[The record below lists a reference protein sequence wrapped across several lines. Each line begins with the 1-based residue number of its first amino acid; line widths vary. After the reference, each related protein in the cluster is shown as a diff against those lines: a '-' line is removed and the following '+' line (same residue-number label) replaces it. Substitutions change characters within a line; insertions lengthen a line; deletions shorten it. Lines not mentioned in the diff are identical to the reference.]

1 MIDKLT
7 IVGYSTA
14 LYSTWINIQEL
25 DLLFDAGDGLCAGLM
40 QKTGKIKHVFIS
52 HADRDHLSGLLQF
65 VQLNSRNNLPV
76 IHYPKDSGS
85 FLALRDFMAK
95 FDPHATGSLWKPIS
109 DKSSS
114 PFKSGYEIEAIR
126 NNHIPAPPGIDK
138 SLSFKLHYTKKK
150 LKSEFAHLSPE
161 EIKQI
166 VSDKGR
172 DFITTPV
179 KTNVLSYSGDT
190 PIENYARWDQ
200 SDILIHEATFIN
212 EDNVKINDAAYGK
225 HSTLQQVMEM
235 VREISV
241 GKVILTHFSTRYSK
255 LQIKEAIL
263 EQIKAYNIKV
273 PIYVIYPG
281 EINRD
286 VLASEPI
293 NN

>member
-85 FLALRDFMAK
+85 FPALRDFMAK
-95 FDPHATGSLWKPIS
+95 FDPHATGSLWKPIH
-109 DKSSS
+109 DKECI
-114 PFKSGYEIEAIR
+114 PFKSGYEIMAIR
-126 NNHIPAPPGIDK
+126 NNHIPVAPGIDK
-138 SLSFKLHYTKKK
+138 SLSFKLHATKKK
-150 LKSEFAHLSPE
+150 LKPEFKHLNNE
-161 EIKQI
+161 EIKHI
-166 VSDKGR
+166 VQEKGR
-172 DFITTPV
+172 DVLTTQV

-190 PIENYARWDQ
+190 PVEDYQRWDQ
-200 SDILIHEATFIN
+200 SNILIHEATFIN
-212 EDNVKINDAAYGK
+212 EENVKINDAAYGK

-235 VREISV
+235 VAEITV
-241 GKVILTHFSTRYSK
+241 EKVILTHFSTRYSK